1 MHTFQSNL
9 LFFLI
14 GYVSI
19 TAFENREKE
28 KRLLLN
34 DPDVLGTKIAH
45 LEKQQHMLTQISKD
59 MNASLYARITELLS
73 KQAELESHIHK
84 QDQIITASQGEF
96 IL

>member
-1 MHTFQSNL
+1 MHIFQSKL

-14 GYVSI
+14 GDHVSI
-19 TAFENREKE
+19 AAFENREKE

-34 DPDVLGTKIAH
+34 DPDVLGARIAH
-45 LEKQQHMLTQISKD
+45 LEQQQHMLTQISKD

-84 QDQIITASQGEF
+84 QDQIITASLGE
-96 IL
+96 LL